1 MGLFGKMIGN
11 FAKERV
17 TNTKTAFQ
25 LIVEDFKR
33 YILILKWVFL
43 AFSFATVIFD
53 IVMNI
58 GNLVINCCLLGLLLV
73 YSVLDTLFRIFRKPD
88 PTKKLRIVY
97 AWLRIT
103 LNAAAVISSLYAI
116 YSAAAHEVKPIT
128 IVLATLSL
136 IMFIL
141 KVLVEICYEIFQSKW
156 TLLKNAMI
164 MDAKEHPNTSG
175 KLFSPLIGDVEEV
188 EVKESVAERIKR
200 KQNEE

>member
-58 GNLVINCCLLGLLLV
+58 GNLVINCCLLGVLLV

-88 PTKKLRIVY
+88 PTKKLRIIY

-200 KQNEE
+200 RQNEE

>member
-1 MGLFGKMIGN
+1 
-11 FAKERV
+11 
-17 TNTKTAFQ
+17 
-25 LIVEDFKR
+25 
-33 YILILKWVFL
+33 
-43 AFSFATVIFD
+43 
-53 IVMNI
+53 MNI
-58 GNLVINCCLLGLLLV
+58 GNLVINCCLLGVLLV

-88 PTKKLRIVY
+88 PTKKLRIIY

>member
-1 MGLFGKMIGN
+1 MGLFGRMIGN

-53 IVMNI
+53 IVMGI

-73 YSVLDTLFRIFRKPD
+73 YSVLDTLFRVFRKPD
-88 PTKKLRIVY
+88 PTKKLRIIY

>member
-1 MGLFGKMIGN
+1 MGLFGKMVGN

-25 LIVEDFKR
+25 LILEDFKR
-33 YILILKWVFL
+33 YALILKWVFL

-53 IVMNI
+53 IAVGI

-73 YSVLDTLFRIFRKPD
+73 YSILDTLFRIFRKPN
-88 PTKKLRIVY
+88 PTKKLRIIY

-175 KLFSPLIGDVEEV
+175 KLFSPLIGDVEGV

-200 KQNEE
+200 RQNEE

>member
-58 GNLVINCCLLGLLLV
+58 GNLVINCSLLGVLLV

-88 PTKKLRIVY
+88 PTKKLRIIY

-188 EVKESVAERIKR
+188 EVKESVAERIRR

>member
-1 MGLFGKMIGN
+1 MIGN

-43 AFSFATVIFD
+43 GFSFATVIFD
-53 IVMNI
+53 IAMGI

-73 YSVLDTLFRIFRKPD
+73 YSVLDTLFRIFRKTD
-88 PTKKLRIVY
+88 PTKKLRIIY

-103 LNAAAVISSLYAI
+103 LNAAALISSLYAI
-116 YSAAAHEVKPIT
+116 YSASAHEVRPIT

-141 KVLVEICYEIFQSKW
+141 KVLVEICFEIFQSKW

-200 KQNEE
+200 RQDEE

>member
-1 MGLFGKMIGN
+1 MGLFGKLVGN

-17 TNTKTAFQ
+17 SNTKTAFQ

-33 YILILKWVFL
+33 YVLILKWIFL

-53 IVMNI
+53 LIVGI
-58 GNLVINCCLLGLLLV
+58 GEPIINYCLLGLLLV
-73 YSVLDTLFRIFRKPD
+73 YSVLDTVFRMVAKPN

-97 AWLRIT
+97 AWLRII
-103 LNAAAVISSLYAI
+103 LNATALTSSIYAI
-116 YSAAAHEVKPIT
+116 YKASTEVKPIS

-141 KVLVEICYEIFQSKW
+141 KVLVEICFEIFQSKW

-175 KLFSPLIGDVEEV
+175 RLFSPLIGDFEQIEA
-188 EVKESVAERIKR
+188 KDSVVERIKR
-200 KQNEE
+200 KQNGE

>member
-1 MGLFGKMIGN
+1 MIGN

-58 GNLVINCCLLGLLLV
+58 GNLVINCCLLGVLLV

-88 PTKKLRIVY
+88 PTKKLRIIY

>member
-58 GNLVINCCLLGLLLV
+58 GNLVINCCLLGVLLV

-88 PTKKLRIVY
+88 PTKKLRIIY

-200 KQNEE
+200 KQNEG

>member
-53 IVMNI
+53 IVMSI

-88 PTKKLRIVY
+88 PTKKLRIIY

>member
-1 MGLFGKMIGN
+1 MIGN

-58 GNLVINCCLLGLLLV
+58 GNLVINCCLLGVLLV

-88 PTKKLRIVY
+88 PTKKLRIIY

-200 KQNEE
+200 KQNEK